1 MSAVLGA
8 ATRTDAV
15 AGREPAPLRRPR
27 FRKARALLG
36 GYTGLLVLYLVSPIL
51 LMILFGFNDVPG
63 ERQQPRFWGFT
74 LDWYRNVF
82 ADASLNEAV
91 RNSLVVAVTAAAIA
105 TPLGTTLGLVL
116 GRYVFRG
123 RAAVNFVIFMGIAVP
138 EIVLGSSLL
147 SLFIESRAPLGLF
160 TILLSHVAFSI
171 PFVAVTVRA
180 RVAGM
185 DRSLEDAAQDLYATP
200 PVAFWTVTFPLILP
214 GITAGFLLSFV
225 LSLDDFVI
233 SNFVSGQVQ
242 TFPIWVY
249 GATRIGI
256 PPTVNVYGTILFV
269 AGVLM
274 ALATAFGRRREV

>member
-1 MSAVLGA
+1 MSAVVGA
-8 ATRTDAV
+8 PSRAGPV
-15 AGREPAPLRRPR
+15 AAAEPAPLRRPR
-27 FRKARALLG
+27 FRKARAALG

-51 LMILFGFNDVPG
+51 LMILYGFNDVPG
-63 ERQQPRFWGFT
+63 ERQMARFWGFT

-82 ADASLNEAV
+82 ADPSLNEAV
-91 RNSLVVAVTAAAIA
+91 RNSLAVAVVAAAIA
-105 TPLGTTLGLVL
+105 TPLGTTVGLVL
-116 GRYVFRG
+116 GRYAFRG

-147 SLFIESRAPLGLF
+147 SLFIEVRAPLGLL

-200 PVAFWTVTFPLILP
+200 PAAFWKVTFPLILP